1 MIQKKLMDEKKA
13 VKLIDPTISASDA
26 FTQYNILPFDK
37 LVRLEQCKLG
47 YKLCNN
53 LLPLNLARSMK
64 QDHRM
69 QSITKSHNYPMRSKE
84 IPNLPQAS
92 TNKYRSSFLFRA
104 IKEFSALNSTL
115 KTCKTLNTFS
125 YKCKKYLMSLK
136 TIKCD
141 PRILQLSRKP
151 ANLKSNHEAETLP
164 GIL

>member
-1 MIQKKLMDEKKA
+1 MIQKKLMDDITGVQKKA

-26 FTQYNILPFDK
+26 FTKYNILPFDK

-115 KTCKTLNTFS
+115 KTCKTLNMFS

-136 TIKCD
+136 TI
-141 PRILQLSRKP
+141 
-151 ANLKSNHEAETLP
+151 
-164 GIL
+164 

>member
-1 MIQKKLMDEKKA
+1 MCVCGKIGLLKR
-13 VKLIDPTISASDA
+13 VV
-26 FTQYNILPFDK
+26 NILH
-37 LVRLEQCKLG
+37 LLQLG

-104 IKEFSALNSTL
+104 IKEFSALNSTI
-115 KTCKTLNTFS
+115 KTCKTLSMFS

-136 TIKCD
+136 TIYCN
-141 PRILQLSRKP
+141 PLVLQLSSYS
-151 ANLKSNHEAETLP
+151 ANHKSKHEAETLP
-164 GIL
+164 GIP